1 MPLTALF
8 LAGCAMLNA
17 METAPPAT
25 SASADAPIG
34 IPVPTDIRDAVPE
47 DCPQLL
53 FCHSFNDET
62 SFDGWTGDYTVKKN
76 SDGKITGITID
87 DTLTSPELD
96 LSGATCPVICIN
108 NYISGWYSN
117 ISFSTDG
124 NNFDSCLW
132 RTPINI
138 NQKGYYQEIPL
149 TTKHIRISGT
159 NLSVWK
165 EGITILDL
173 ADVTS
178 GYSTEKQASEKKCIY
193 SDGMIY
199 DYDNGSGISG
209 DTKYYTIITSEAFAH
224 GGARFIISGLSYIN
238 GIEVLAHTDNEY
250 IRLPFIVIGGNSNY
264 FVPAGTKDLFA
275 YRENG
280 KKELLAN
287 YSTKI
292 VDDLSQFRNSWF
304 GTPIPQKASS
314 WYDINGDGLMDF
326 TSFMN
331 YTSDGIFLSTRNN
344 SYTGVKL
351 DKNNRNSNDG
361 NIINVGGDNGI
372 LWYDTYVRHIDTSK
386 WSSTVMDGDASE
398 TYHVYYPADVNNDG
412 RYDLLRLNAN
422 ADVPNPKTFFTLSS
436 DGQSI
441 SAKYEVI
448 PLDEYLKTPYKGSDG
463 DIQSALASMSGMGIW
478 SPPVYEKS
486 TGVKFESHDI
496 NNDGLPDIVDFV
508 HNKLYYNIGRDGYAA
523 TDFGGQIIVRDL
535 NGDGIEDFIIHN
547 TSAKTITSYIQ
558 IPEGGVTEKQILSGY
573 YCAGDIYSADLNN
586 DGNVDLL
593 IPISS
598 SSTTECQFI
607 LILENKGNG
616 TFKKHECPLPQVCTV
631 FDLRDIDNDGSY
643 DLLLKTK
650 ASDYEILQYPIK
662 DCKLAATP
670 VTLDKSAGIRVECGS
685 SIAILPDFNNP
696 ARNMIYYKNMGFP
709 LAPYANTLPE
719 APAKPEIFYEPSTGL
734 LKVTWQPT
742 TDKETPSADLTYS
755 LRIGTAPGL
764 DDVVTAD
771 ALPDGRRRNL
781 TGGNMGH
788 SLQRK
793 FDTSSWPD
801 GKLYISVQA
810 IDGANGGSKFSE
822 YAMFEKREPANS
834 FMLSYS
840 KPYFVGDTCTV
851 TLTTLPKEGYGYQ
864 WDFAGARIIKGDEK
878 AQTYDIVFDAA
889 GEKAISLTVSTSDY
903 TAPTVS
909 TILDV
914 IPGNVRSRH
923 LQLENGSDFW
933 GYWAADIDEDGVN
946 EIFRY
951 DKIVESIRPGVY
963 KDIQRL
969 YNNHSSISE
978 LAYGVCTDIN
988 GDGHVDILGGKGV
1001 GAINQEDKDMEIVTD
1016 LFDLGS
1022 DWSHSYICYD
1032 LNNNGKLDFI
1042 EDKVIYYNDND
1053 YKQNSKVSTFP
1064 CWPSL
1069 FDDYTGDGLIDFID
1083 YGYDY
1088 DSKTGE
1094 SYSFRIYEN
1103 KGDYTFEPQE
1113 PFYAVKIGKDEPHTP
1128 FYTVRDFDNNGKLDI
1143 MFGRAVAHDTYAV
1156 YIRWD
1161 DGEVTQVA
1169 EGSDFDE
1176 SPLLIYSQNKTYS
1189 LLDIDNNGFVD
1200 IYSEMTQSGR
1210 KETGVYGYIAYQ
1222 KPGRKFEIKKI
1233 DYNSS
1238 DQYYGYLMNGPLF
1251 MASDGRRYS
1260 VKSNGGSIATPNERP
1275 AAPTAV
1281 RHLQNSKS
1289 VIIEWEPSIDKE
1301 TPAVRMCYNI
1311 SIKHKGM
1318 EGEDAYLFSPCNG
1331 GKNGV
1336 PVPTGKQLLSST
1348 RLTIPIASIP
1358 AGEYEVKVQ
1367 GVDLMRDAS
1376 DFSEVYMMKVVES
1389 CGIELPATGEVG
1401 YPVTVRINSNTAD
1414 AIDWDGAEIYAT
1426 AGSWYTV
1433 IWRTAGHKCVTVGGE
1448 SASIYVRE
1456 APDASF
1462 SLPETCHLGDRINV
1476 AGRNIQNGDWE
1487 IRLANSPYDWEEL
1500 SASSASRFA
1509 TLDIIDAENATLTF
1523 KVTNKYEI
1531 RHSVSEGFA
1540 TVQHIAATSVG
1551 ERRAPEITLVDI
1563 DDTTGKHRIRWNA
1576 APQSDILGINLY
1588 KETSVAGKYTLLAKV
1603 PVASA
1608 SFVDLE
1614 SSPDAKASRYLMTYE
1629 LTYGESA
1636 DGTAHQPIHVM
1647 INRGVGTSWNLIW
1660 TKYEGIGIDTY
1671 RILRG
1676 NSPETLAM
1684 IDEVSGNMT
1693 SYCDA
1698 NPPAGPLC
1706 YAVEIIDWGASGH
1719 AVKSVN
1725 DAKNTLGTS
1734 RSNVVVAGGDASVNL
1749 VREIVVYSV
1758 SGGNAIDFSNETY
1771 LDLGARV
1778 YPYNATFMSPAW
1790 IITAGEDI
1798 ATVDARGR
1806 VTATGRG
1813 NGEVTVR
1820 ACAIDG
1826 SGVSGEFTLNVS
1838 GVDSGVDAVET
1849 SGSDKLTV
1857 YPAVAEVEIHLSG
1870 LPADDNGRSQLYIF
1884 GMNGMLV
1891 YQDIVTGQSATVNC
1905 SSFADGVYV
1914 IKAVGNR
1921 GASAARFIKR

>member
-1 MPLTALF
+1 
-8 LAGCAMLNA
+8 
-17 METAPPAT
+17 
-25 SASADAPIG
+25 
-34 IPVPTDIRDAVPE
+34 
-47 DCPQLL
+47 
-53 FCHSFNDET
+53 
-62 SFDGWTGDYTVKKN
+62 
-76 SDGKITGITID
+76 
-87 DTLTSPELD
+87 
-96 LSGATCPVICIN
+96 
-108 NYISGWYSN
+108 
-117 ISFSTDG
+117 
-124 NNFDSCLW
+124 
-132 RTPINI
+132 
-138 NQKGYYQEIPL
+138 
-149 TTKHIRISGT
+149 
-159 NLSVWK
+159 
-165 EGITILDL
+165 
-173 ADVTS
+173 
-178 GYSTEKQASEKKCIY
+178 
-193 SDGMIY
+193 MIY
-199 DYDNGSGISG
+199 DYDNSSGIIG
-209 DTKYYTIITSEAFAH
+209 DTKYYAIVTSEAFAH
-224 GGARFIISGLSYIN
+224 GGARFRASTTPIIDVI
-238 GIEVLAHTDNEY
+238 AHTDNEY
-250 IRLPFIVIGGNSNY
+250 IRLPYYMMAGSANF
-264 FVPAGTKDLFA
+264 FVPAGTKELFV
-275 YRENG
+275 YRDNG
-280 KKELLAN
+280 KEISGY

-292 VDDLSQFRNSWF
+292 IDDLSQFRNSWF

-372 LWYDTYVRHIDTSK
+372 LWYDTYVRHIDTGK
-386 WSSTVMDGDASE
+386 WTSVVTDGDASE

-422 ADVPNPKTFFTLSS
+422 ADVPNPKTFFSLSP

-448 PLDEYLKTPYKGSDG
+448 PLDEYLKAPVKGSGG

-508 HNKLYYNIGRDGYAA
+508 HNKLYYNIGRDGYAS

-535 NGDGIEDFIIHN
+535 NADGIEDFIIHD

-558 IPEGGVTEKQILSGY
+558 IPEGGITEKQILSGY

-719 APAKPEIFYEPSTGL
+719 TPAKPEIFYEPSTGL

-810 IDGANGGSKFSE
+810 VDGANGGSKFSE
-822 YAMFEKREPANS
+822 YAAFEKREPANS

-864 WDFAGARIIKGDEK
+864 WDFACARIIKGDEK
-878 AQTYDIVFDAA
+878 TQTYDIVFDAA

-914 IPGNVRSRH
+914 IPGNVHWEGLR
-923 LQLENGSDFW
+923 LENSKYNLGC
-933 GYWAADIDEDGVN
+933 YWAADIDEDGVN
-946 EIFRY
+946 ELFNS
-951 DKIVESIRPGVY
+951 KILESIRPGVY

-969 YNNHSSISE
+969 YNNHSSIDWLSD
-978 LAYGVCTDIN
+978 GVCTDIN
-988 GDGHVDILGGKGV
+988 GDGHVDILGRQGI

-1016 LFDLGS
+1016 LFKSWANLS
-1022 DWSHSYICYD
+1022 RNECYD

-1042 EDKVIYYNDND
+1042 VGNLIYLNDND
-1053 YKQNSKVSTFP
+1053 YKESSNVSTIPYQHNRLYF
-1064 CWPSL
+1064 W
-1069 FDDYTGDGLIDFID
+1069 DDYTGDGLIDFID
-1083 YGYDY
+1083 NGYDS
-1088 DSKTGE
+1088 DSKTV

-1103 KGDYTFEPQE
+1103 KGDYTFEPLE
-1113 PFYAVKIGKDEPHTP
+1113 PFYTVKIGKDEPHTQ

-1143 MFGRAVAHDTYAV
+1143 MFGRQVAQDVYAV

-1161 DGEVTQVA
+1161 DGEMTQVTDISN
-1169 EGSDFDE
+1169 GT
-1176 SPLLIYSQNKTYS
+1176 PLLKYGKYS
-1189 LLDIDNNGFVD
+1189 LVDIDNNGFVD
-1200 IYSEMTQSGR
+1200 IYSQMGKSGT
-1210 KETGVYGYIAYQ
+1210 KETGVLGYIAYQ

-1233 DYNSS
+1233 DYNSDDTYYS
-1238 DQYYGYLMNGPLF
+1238 DIYLFDGSLF

-1260 VKSNGGSIATPNERP
+1260 VRASGGSIATSNERP

-1281 RHLQNSKS
+1281 RHSQNSKS

-1318 EGEDAYLFSPCNG
+1318 EGEGAYLFSPCNG

-1358 AGEYEVKVQ
+1358 AGEYEVKIQ

-1389 CGIELPATGEVG
+1389 CGIELPATGEAG

-1433 IWRTAGHKCVTVGGE
+1433 IWRTAGHKRVTVGGE

-1476 AGRNIQNGDWE
+1476 SGRNIQNGDWE

-1540 TVQHIAATSVG
+1540 TVQHIAATSVV
-1551 ERRAPEITLVDI
+1551 ERRVPEITLVDI
-1563 DDTTGKHRIRWNA
+1563 DDMTGKHRIRWNA

-1603 PVASA
+1603 PVSSA
-1608 SFVDLE
+1608 SFIDLE

-1647 INRGVGTSWNLIW
+1647 INRGVGTSWNIIW

-1706 YAVEIIDWGASGH
+1706 YAVEIIDSGASGH
-1719 AVKSVN
+1719 AAKSVN
-1725 DAKNTLGTS
+1725 DEKNTLGTS

-1749 VREIVVYSV
+1749 VREIVVYSI

>member
-1 MPLTALF
+1 MLLTALF

-25 SASADAPIG
+25 SASADAPVG

-62 SFDGWTGDYTVKKN
+62 SFDGWTGDYTIEKN
-76 SDGKITGITID
+76 SYGETTRINVETV
-87 DTLTSPELD
+87 TSPELD
-96 LSGATCPVICIN
+96 LSGVSRPVMCVY
-108 NYISGWYSN
+108 NYYEYGSYPTWPLSIS
-117 ISFSTDG
+117 ISTDG
-124 NNFDSCLW
+124 ENFNLGLW
-132 RTPINI
+132 RNPINI
-138 NQKGYYQEIPL
+138 NQRSYYYQEIPS
-149 TTKHIRISGT
+149 TTKYIRISGT
-159 NLSVWK
+159 NLSVRNK
-165 EGITILDL
+165 SIAILDL
-173 ADVTS
+173 ADMAS
-178 GYSTEKQASEKKCIY
+178 GYSIDVQASEKKCIY

-199 DYDNGSGISG
+199 DYDNSSGISG

-224 GGARFIISGLSYIN
+224 GGARYTIPDIKNS
-238 GIEVLAHTDNEY
+238 GIEVVAHTDNEY
-250 IRLPFIVIGGNSNY
+250 IHLPYIMMEGRANF
-264 FVPAGTKDLFA
+264 FVPAGTRELFV

-280 KKELLAN
+280 KKELFS
-287 YSTKI
+287 YKSTSI
-292 VDDLSQFRNSWF
+292 VDDLSQFHNSWF
-304 GTPIPQKASS
+304 STSIPQKTSL
-314 WYDINGDGLMDF
+314 WYDFNGDGLMDF
-326 TSFMN
+326 I
-331 YTSDGIFLSTRNN
+331 SDGIFLSTENN
-344 SYTGVKL
+344 SYTGKKF
-351 DKNNRNSNDG
+351 DINEKNSKNG

-372 LWYDTYVRHIDTSK
+372 LWYDTYVRHIDTGK
-386 WSSTVMDGDASE
+386 WTSTVMDGDASE

-422 ADVPNPKTFFTLSS
+422 ADVPNPKTFFSLSP

-448 PLDEYLKTPYKGSDG
+448 PLDEYLKTPVKGSGG

-508 HNKLYYNIGRDGYAA
+508 HNKLYYNIGRDGYAT

-535 NGDGIEDFIIHN
+535 NADGIEDFIIHD

-607 LILENKGNG
+607 LILGNKGNG

-685 SIAILPDFNNP
+685 SIAILPDFNNS

-810 IDGANGGSKFSE
+810 VDGANGGSKFSE
-822 YAMFEKREPANS
+822 YATFEKREPANS

-864 WDFAGARIIKGDEK
+864 WNFAGARIIKGDEK
-878 AQTYDIVFDAA
+878 TQTYDIVFDAS

-914 IPGNVRSRH
+914 IPGNVRSGR

-1022 DWSHSYICYD
+1022 DWSHSFICYD

-1042 EDKVIYYNDND
+1042 EDNVIYYNDND
-1053 YKQNSKVSTFP
+1053 YKQNSKVSTIP
-1064 CWPSL
+1064 LRWMSSNW
-1069 FDDYTGDGLIDFID
+1069 DDYTGDGLIDFID
-1083 YGYDY
+1083 NGYDY
-1088 DSKTGE
+1088 DSKTGT

-1113 PFYAVKIGKDEPHTP
+1113 PFYTVKIGKDEPHTP

-1143 MFGRAVAHDTYAV
+1143 MFGRQVAQDVYAV

-1161 DGEVTQVA
+1161 DGEMTQVTDI
-1169 EGSDFDE
+1169 SDGT
-1176 SPLLIYSQNKTYS
+1176 PLLKYGKYS
-1189 LLDIDNNGFVD
+1189 LVDIDNNGFVD
-1200 IYSEMTQSGR
+1200 IYSQMGKSGT
-1210 KETGVYGYIAYQ
+1210 KETGVLGYIAYQ

-1233 DYNSS
+1233 DYNSDDTYYS
-1238 DQYYGYLMNGPLF
+1238 DIYLFDGSLF

-1260 VKSNGGSIATPNERP
+1260 VRAGGGSIATPNERP

-1281 RHLQNSKS
+1281 RHSQNSKS

-1311 SIKHKGM
+1311 SIKRKGM
-1318 EGEDAYLFSPCNG
+1318 EGEGAYLFSPCNG

-1389 CGIELPATGEVG
+1389 CGIEIPATGEVG

-1433 IWRTAGHKCVTVGGE
+1433 IWRTAGHKRVTVGGE

-1456 APDASF
+1456 APNASF

-1476 AGRNIQNGDWE
+1476 SGRNIQNGDWE

-1603 PVASA
+1603 PVSSA
-1608 SFVDLE
+1608 SFIDLE

-1706 YAVEIIDWGASGH
+1706 YAVEIIDSGASGH
-1719 AVKSVN
+1719 AAKSVN

-1749 VREIVVYSV
+1749 VREIVIYSV

-1778 YPYNATFMSPAW
+1778 YPYNATFLSPAW
-1790 IITAGEDI
+1790 IITTGEDI
-1798 ATVDARGR
+1798 ATVDTRGR

-1921 GASAARFIKR
+1921 GATAARFIKR